1 MLPEESNVYEY
12 ESQKKCDSVTIG
24 WIPAYGETT
33 NKYCLSVRENYPF
46 DYEDKFRENY
56 QCNWDKLRYSSK
68 YANGTQKNKLKYV
81 VCQNI
86 NNTNR

>member
-1 MLPEESNVYEY
+1 M
-12 ESQKKCDSVTIG
+12 IG
-24 WIPAYGETT
+24 WIPAYDGTT
-33 NKYCLSVRENYPF
+33 NKYCLWVRENFPF

-56 QCNWDKLRYSSK
+56 QCNWDKLKR
-68 YANGTQKNKLKYV
+68 KNVNAAQRNKSNYV